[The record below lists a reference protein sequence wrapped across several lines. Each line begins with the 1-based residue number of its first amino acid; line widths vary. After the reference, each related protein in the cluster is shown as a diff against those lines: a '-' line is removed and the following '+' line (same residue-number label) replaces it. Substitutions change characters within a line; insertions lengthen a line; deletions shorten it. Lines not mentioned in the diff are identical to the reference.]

1 MGKGKPDP
9 YSKKKM
15 KQTDTATQS
24 ALEIHCVLCRTD
36 VGGAALR
43 IKQLVD
49 DHTELRQGVKRLEME
64 VKVTNFVQKMKVRN
78 TSNKMYPIIFTSLA
92 SH

>member
-1 MGKGKPDP
+1 ME
-9 YSKKKM
+9 
-15 KQTDTATQS
+15 
-24 ALEIHCVLCRTD
+24 EIHCVLCRTD
-36 VGGAALR
+36 VSGAASR

-49 DHTELRQGVKRLEME
+49 DHTELLQGVKRLEME

-78 TSNKMYPIIFTSLA
+78 TSNKMHHIIFTSLA

>member
-1 MGKGKPDP
+1 ME
-9 YSKKKM
+9 
-15 KQTDTATQS
+15 
-24 ALEIHCVLCRTD
+24 EIQCVLCRTD
-36 VGGAALR
+36 VGGAASR

-64 VKVTNFVQKMKVRN
+64 VKVTNFVQKMKIRN

>member
-1 MGKGKPDP
+1 ME
-9 YSKKKM
+9 
-15 KQTDTATQS
+15 
-24 ALEIHCVLCRTD
+24 EIHCLLCRTD
-36 VGGAALR
+36 VGGAASR

-64 VKVTNFVQKMKVRN
+64 VKATNFVKKMKVRN